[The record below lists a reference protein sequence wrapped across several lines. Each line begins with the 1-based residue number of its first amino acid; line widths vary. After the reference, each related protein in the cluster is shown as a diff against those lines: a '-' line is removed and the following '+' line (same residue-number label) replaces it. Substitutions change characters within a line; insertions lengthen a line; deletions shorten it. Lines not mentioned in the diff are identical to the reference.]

1 MDMQDKEI
9 DRLFKSGLDNLEA
22 EPSDKVWADITFGLD
37 MKKRRWKTYLSVA
50 ASLIILLSAGLY
62 FMYGIKD
69 AEKPVQITAVK
80 VNKPVKAIEPIAAAP
95 ETIEPLLQKSVALN
109 ATTRPRRQKVKNNTT
124 PDVLLAPVVPVPHQE
139 ILQPATQ
146 LAQTVQKTE
155 DDIKFVVPDKQTPL
169 NEKIIMPDEVS
180 ATPATLA
187 AQPVTGAKTIA
198 AAPAKKHRI
207 RTLGDLINVV
217 VSKVDK
223 RKDKLIEFSD
233 TKDEDE
239 SIVSG
244 LNLGFIKIKKQD

>member
-1 MDMQDKEI
+1 MQDKEI

-22 EPSDKVWADITFGLD
+22 EPSDKVWAKITSGLD
-37 MKKRRWKTYLSVA
+37 MKKRRWKTYLGAA

-62 FMYGIKD
+62 FMYGVKD
-69 AEKPVQITAVK
+69 DVEKPVQITAVK
-80 VNKPVKAIEPIAAAP
+80 VNKPVKAIEPVVAAT
-95 ETIEPLLQKSVALN
+95 ETIEPPLQKGVALN
-109 ATTRPRRQKVKNNTT
+109 ATTRPRRQKAKNNIT
-124 PDVLLAPVVPVPHQE
+124 PDVSPAPVVPVPYQE

-180 ATPATLA
+180 ATAGTLA

-207 RTLGDLINVV
+207 RNLGDLINVV